1 MRLLLLFVLSTFTFL
16 DSHSQI
22 NNIALPV
29 NSFAPEFTAVDHL
42 GDTISS
48 KEILESSD
56 YIVLIFYRGNWCSY
70 CKMHLSSLQD
80 SLPLLLD
87 RNATVIAVTP
97 EQNESIAQMVGKT
110 GAKFSIIHDI
120 DYKIMKAY
128 NVDYIIN
135 NLTVTKY
142 LGPVQTRAAKA
153 NGNDDGILPV
163 PATYLIG
170 KNGLIKWVQFNPDY
184 TKRSSIGE
192 IIEAMED

>member
-1 MRLLLLFVLSTFTFL
+1 MRPLLTLLFAIIISTSFA
-16 DSHSQI
+16 QI
-22 NNIALPV
+22 RNVALPV

-48 KEILESSD
+48 REILEESD

-70 CKMHLSSLQD
+70 CKMHLSTLQD

-87 RNATVIAVTP
+87 KNATVIAVTP
-97 EQNESIAQMVGKT
+97 EQNESIEKMVGIT
-110 GAKFSIIHDI
+110 GAKFSIVHDK
-120 DYKIMKAY
+120 DYKIMRAY

-170 KNGLIKWVQFNPDY
+170 KNGMIKWVQFDPDY
-184 TKRSSIGE
+184 SKRSSIGE
-192 IIEAMED
+192 ILEAMEE